1 MKKKITLISILILLI
16 LIGILM
22 NIKGLKVLAVDA
34 NNVQKAVESVGKIKD
49 GEIDPDSYNYNLSED
64 DFDTK
69 TTDYTNDRHKNPT
82 RAGYQIYCIEQGN
95 KADVFLGSYSKEA
108 IEDIEGP
115 HVADEFNSCL
125 KSKYGKYDKKYS
137 TTFFIHNRTEDLP
150 ASEAYVVS
158 EAPIGKYSTEKQEAI
173 WYLKGQWSGRKS
185 ALMQEAE
192 DYEKFDEEVR
202 KNDGLNP
209 TDKTNLDEVT
219 TKVDQNNK
227 TYIVGPFSVEYTEG
241 TYGNITFG
249 GISDM
254 KIIGYNIQGQVV
266 NDNISISKIILN
278 NKENALDFFKPD
290 ATLKVDET
298 SQCYPKSGEKFQ
310 IKFDDPN
317 KGLDINDQNRIV
329 SISVKIKFEYML
341 ANGKASIYDGYKY
354 YVEVDHPDH
363 DYFIIDGIKKYV
375 CSLDCNVSTI
385 GKQPI
390 MSADAIRTLYEQEIV
405 IGGEPTSEIPPE
417 PPEPPKPSID
427 ITMNLGGYV
436 WEETLQGKESLA
448 DGKRTSSD
456 KKIKNAKVTLYD
468 ETGKLVRIVPIKED
482 SDQDIMHHINSTLTD
497 EEGYYQFNG
506 LDAMRK
512 YYVQFEYNGQTYLPT
527 EYSKPQYNTTEWKES
542 SKATELASDRN
553 NFDGR
558 FKEIGS
564 YPKNYPSSNSLN
576 ISGLVE
582 GYNTTFTQLELMG
595 YVLQDNGKYEQVN
608 TQLIDGFKYDENGL
622 QTNTYEEGI
631 ISKKIREFINTNQS
645 FPDATQMKNI
655 YSQIANNNEETWK
668 KLQFI
673 EDCKIVSYTGNVM
686 NQTTKDLYPYY
697 TKFCVNSIKG
707 AKGRGSELTYNESD
721 VVIGGVTYKPIY
733 SGQYFINLG
742 LWRRQEFDMAL
753 KKDVYKAALKIN
765 NKTVVYNY
773 DKRKVE
779 NGGTNNASG
788 NDNNTSWD
796 INVRMSDYNSYYG
809 LSYNREL
816 YETDYLFKT
825 PGGIAEDHPG
835 NPLEVFVT
843 YKITVRNQS
852 MSIMGQIKEVV
863 DYYDKDYEYRED
875 LSWVTYNNNTINED
889 QYYKAIETEN
899 LSAITN
905 AKNIQ
910 SSNNSVYGKSTESD
924 IVGNEYNAIYIN
936 GLSNKKLATG
946 ESAYIYL
953 TFQVRKENGRVIL
966 DGGDYATSD
975 TPKENLAEI
984 NGYLTYYKDG
994 TKLPNGV
1001 TKNSNNPAGLID
1013 RDSNPGNLVTADLQG
1028 DKYEKNFEDDTDR
1041 APSLRIIIDN
1051 EAIRKANGTVWED
1064 KRDNNV
1070 EGAMVGNGIRDDEEI
1085 GVNGV
1090 TVQLIEKCTN
1100 GTEYIWKET
1109 STANGGKYN
1118 FEEYIPGDYIV
1129 RFQYGNT
1136 EATAL
1141 PSSNGGANVTSYNG
1155 QDFKS
1160 TLYQTGIK
1168 QDGKTDL
1175 DGRYQGY
1182 INTEKQNETGNYNS
1196 EKGKPKDDTFG
1207 YNIYASDSNPNN
1219 YSDAKDIWSIRNN
1232 VINYSKDNVTNHKAE
1247 VLASPYS
1254 KDESLYGELI
1264 DNTKMTAETGIIVV
1278 EFEYD
1283 RQQTDG
1289 IRDTVNNSSN
1299 SSQNYVGSEDEQ
1311 EDNRRNS
1318 RYNLNNIDFGL
1329 VERPKAQLEID
1340 KSVANVKVTLA
1351 NGSILFDINEAANNA
1366 LWKDHKE
1373 YSIDDNKDKNG
1384 MYNYYYGTDHR
1395 YAYRTEI
1402 DKIVKDTDRGLIQL
1416 TMDEELMHGATIQIT
1431 YTIKVT
1437 NVGEIDYVDDATK
1450 DFYYKGNT
1458 SGISVVTTT
1467 ANQLVDYVQ
1476 NNLQFDASN
1485 KVNSQDRWSVINV
1498 NDLTA
1503 HQEVNSD
1510 LVNKRW
1516 EEQLHKFNTIIQT
1529 DSLSEN
1535 LVPGQEISKTLILSQ
1550 LITPEN
1556 EEDDLTYGN
1565 MVEIV
1570 KTSNTAGRRMAYS
1583 VVGNENPLAEEPS
1596 EVDTSIAEKVV
1607 ILPPFGALRIIY
1619 IVGAVVAIILVAGII
1634 LIKKKVLNNK
1644 S

>member
-34 NNVQKAVESVGKIKD
+34 NNVQKAVESVGKIVDGYDPSNYEYYIYEGDFEATQTNGKELNPAYKD
-49 GEIDPDSYNYNLSED
+49 YQVFCAEKD
-64 DFDTK
+64 
-69 TTDYTNDRHKNPT
+69 NP
-82 RAGYQIYCIEQGN
+82 
-95 KADVFLGSYSKEA
+95 ADIK
-108 IEDIEGP
+108 
-115 HVADEFNSCL
+115 
-125 KSKYGKYDKKYS
+125 KYDLTKSAAEALEGTSFSGRGCKAKNLGKISRTFYEYDSTRDATPSEAYIISDDPQKKYS
-137 TTFFIHNRTEDLP
+137 D
-150 ASEAYVVS
+150 
-158 EAPIGKYSTEKQEAI
+158 EKQEAL
-173 WYLKGQWSGRKS
+173 WGHNNKLY
-185 ALMQEAE
+185 QEAK
-192 DYEKFDEEVR
+192 DYQDFDNQVR
-202 KNDGLNP
+202 TDNGLNP
-209 TDKTNLDEVT
+209 QNTTKNELIYTKVNQDTNLYT
-219 TKVDQNNK
+219 
-227 TYIVGPFSVEYTEG
+227 VGPFNVTYTEG
-241 TYGNITFG
+241 IYGGICFG
-249 GISDM
+249 GIHDM
-254 KIIGYNIQGQVV
+254 KIIGYNSEG
-266 NDNISISKIILN
+266 NIVRDDITIEKFIIA
-278 NKENALDFFKPD
+278 NKEEKPEYFEPKSP
-290 ATLKVDET
+290 LFVDET
-298 SQCYPKSGEKFQ
+298 KQIYPKSGEDFEVVFQ
-310 IKFDDPN
+310 DPN
-317 KGLDINDQNRIV
+317 KGLDINDPNRIV
-329 SISVKIKFEYML
+329 SISIKVKFQYMM
-341 ANGKASIYDGYKY
+341 ANGKCVYYKGYKY
-354 YVEVDHPDH
+354 KVEAQPHDH
-363 DYFIIDGIKKYV
+363 DVHESDFYPHNTYIQ
-375 CSLDCNVSTI
+375 CSGTYRLAKIS
-385 GKQPI
+385 KQP
-390 MSADAIRTLYEQEIV
+390 AQCLDAIRTLYEQEIV

-417 PPEPPKPSID
+417 PPKPPKPSID

-707 AKGRGSELTYNESD
+707 AKGRGSELTYNEND

-1085 GVNGV
+1085 GVNGI

-1299 SSQNYVGSEDEQ
+1299 SSQNYVGSDDEQ

-1485 KVNSQDRWSVINV
+1485 KVNSQDRWSVIKV